1 MQFIIYIYQVS
12 IQSCISYNQSYIHIT
27 YIITQIHIS
36 HRHTIYHIHIP
47 SKHTVVHII
56 QPIIYTYHIHNQS
69 KTYITQ
75 VYNLSYTN
83 TKLAYS
89 HTYHTTNHICISH
102 KQSVFIINSIIVVVV
117 IISISIITSLYSRL
131 NMEHIPNSDGKLNC
145 TKGYTIVV
153 GGSL

>member
-1 MQFIIYIYQVS
+1 M
-12 IQSCISYNQSYIHIT
+12 
-27 YIITQIHIS
+27 
-36 HRHTIYHIHIP
+36 
-47 SKHTVVHII
+47 HII
-56 QPIIYTYHIHNQS
+56 QSIIYTYHIHNQS

-75 VYNLSYTN
+75 TYSLSYTN

-89 HTYHTTNHICISH
+89 HAYHTINHICISH
-102 KQSVFIINSIIVVVV
+102 KQSVFIINSIIVVVVV